1 MGKYDFFDIVKK
13 PNLYFKAQTNPQK
26 YFKDFNEYKKFANM
40 SVKPSSRNSYTD
52 QQAINRW
59 LLSGG
64 GGQEEKKKESSSEK
78 KSAPFDYDTFLGG
91 GKGGNGGRGGGNGG
105 AERREK
111 LERRE
116 RKGAETKGI
125 EDKGLEFYGQWG
137 SMTPA
142 EFDLFKEIK
151 LRNIDGEN
159 AQELQNIIN
168 AGKIEVAAIQ
178 RDASIYGSLVSGF
191 W

>member
-1 MGKYDFFDIVKK
+1 MGKKKKYSWVEIVKDPK
-13 PNLYFKAQTNPQK
+13 KYFKAKKDPQK
-26 YFKDFNEYKKFANM
+26 YFKSFGEYKKFSDS
-40 SVKPSSRNSYTD
+40 SVKPSSRNSHTD

-59 LLSGG
+59 LLSGDG
-64 GGQEEKKKESSSEK
+64 KQEEKKKSSSKK
-78 KSAPFDYDTFLGG
+78 KSGPFDYDKFLGG
-91 GKGGNGGRGGGNGG
+91 GKGGNGGKGGG
-105 AERREK
+105 AERRAK

-116 RKGAETKGI
+116 RKGKTTEGI
-125 EDKGLEFYGQWG
+125 KDKGLEFYGEWG

-142 EFDLFKEIK
+142 AFDLFKEIR
-151 LRNIDGEN
+151 LRELDGKN
-159 AQELQNIIN
+159 ANTLQNIIN